1 MRLGAVLPFTA
12 PGGGPLGPRDLAVA
26 AEAIER
32 NGFDSIWV
40 FDAIGRGFML
50 PDPLTAL
57 SVAATVTERVE
68 LGTGVMQVP
77 LRRTVELANRVLT
90 TQMLAGGRFLFG
102 VGAGSTAADFAAVGV
117 PFERRHALLA
127 EMLGTMRRLWS
138 GEEVDG
144 IQLTPW
150 PSVTGGP
157 PVLIGAWLSPD
168 WIGRAAGE
176 FDGWIGSAA
185 KTSLASLR
193 RGVARFREAGGRR
206 AIVTNIAVDLD
217 AGAPPPAEDE
227 PFHLRCGPD
236 EAAERLA
243 LLAELGF
250 DDAVLV
256 PADHSDAT
264 LARLAGLGAGVS
276 AGG

>member
-1 MRLGAVLPFTA
+1 VRLGAALPFTA

-90 TQMLAGGRFLFG
+90 TQLLAGGRFLFG
-102 VGAGSTAADFAAVGV
+102 VGAGSTAADFEAIGV
-117 PFERRHALLA
+117 PFERRHALLG
-127 EMLGTMRRLWS
+127 EMLDTMRRLWN
-138 GEEVDG
+138 GREADG
-144 IQLTPW
+144 IQLSPW
-150 PSVTGGP
+150 PAVVGGP
-157 PVLIGAWLSPD
+157 PVLIGAWLSPE
-168 WIGRAAGE
+168 WIGRAASE

-185 KTSLASLR
+185 RTNLGALR

-206 AIVTNIAVDLD
+206 AVVTNIAADLD
-217 AGAPPPAEDE
+217 ADAPAPAEDE

-236 EAAERLA
+236 AAAERLA

-250 DDAVLV
+250 DDAVVV

-264 LARLAGLGAGVS
+264 LARLAALRPG
-276 AGG
+276 